1 MCLNIQGKE
10 KFVSEA
16 EYVIE
21 FFFLEKIL
29 VALHIKPVSEYRE
42 RAGIY
47 ILRVALPTWVE
58 AQFAITEHITWIV
71 RLFARLTQG
80 WIAPKVYIWI
90 FSK

>member
-29 VALHIKPVSEYRE
+29 VALQIKPVSEYME

-47 ILRVALPTWVE
+47 ILRVALPT
-58 AQFAITEHITWIV
+58 
-71 RLFARLTQG
+71 
-80 WIAPKVYIWI
+80 
-90 FSK
+90 

>member
-29 VALHIKPVSEYRE
+29 VALQIKPVSEYRE

-47 ILRVALPTWVE
+47 ILRVVLPT
-58 AQFAITEHITWIV
+58 
-71 RLFARLTQG
+71 
-80 WIAPKVYIWI
+80 
-90 FSK
+90 